1 MEAPCGYESHA
12 GMREFIS
19 LNSIYKLLSVSK
31 QSKSETLTPAGFFF
45 YCSKNIESES
55 YPFNKVLSLQH
66 TILNYSYDVEQQISR
81 TSFCTT
87 EISYL
92 WFSSYHFPLCPA
104 PATTALIS
112 ASMSTRLLDTTHE
125 WNHAVFDL
133 LGSTQFTQHDVL
145 QLPPFCHIL
154 QDLPPF

>member
-1 MEAPCGYESHA
+1 
-12 GMREFIS
+12 MREFIS
-19 LNSIYKLLSVSK
+19 LSSIYILLSVSK

-45 YCSKNIESES
+45 NCSKNIESES

-87 EISYL
+87 EILYL

-112 ASMSTRLLDTTHE
+112 ASMSTRLSQIPHMSGIMQCLTFWDQPSSPSMMSSSFLHFVTYYRIYPLFKAE
-125 WNHAVFDL
+125 
-133 LGSTQFTQHDVL
+133 
-145 QLPPFCHIL
+145 
-154 QDLPPF
+154 